1 LEPSNLRVLVTG
13 GAGFIGSH
21 VVDAL
26 VEAGHDVSVVDNLS
40 TGNSANLNPKAHFYQ
55 ADIRTPE
62 LAAVFDQARPEVID
76 HHAAHA
82 DVRESVA
89 DPRYDAEV
97 NVLGSLNVLQQAARV
112 GARKVIFISSGG
124 ACYGDPIE
132 LPCTEATPLL
142 PLSPYAASKA
152 AIEVYLYTFQ
162 QTFGL
167 DYTVLRYANI
177 YGPRQD
183 LQAEEGRVVAI
194 FTRLMLQ
201 GGQPRI
207 NGDGE
212 QQRDFVHVADVV
224 AANLKVLEQGS
235 GEAYNIGT
243 GQPASVNQIFN
254 LLKQIIGFT
263 GERLNGPALA
273 GEVQRI
279 WLDASKARRELGWEP
294 KMSLEAG
301 LRDTVD
307 YFRGQLGLAQGTAS

>member
-1 LEPSNLRVLVTG
+1 
-13 GAGFIGSH
+13 
-21 VVDAL
+21 
-26 VEAGHDVSVVDNLS
+26 VVDNLS
-40 TGNSANLNPKAHFYQ
+40 TGSRANLNPRADFYE
-55 ADIRTPE
+55 ADIRTGD
-62 LAAVFDQARPEVID
+62 LAAVFDQARPDVVN

-89 DPRYDAEV
+89 DPRHDAEV
-97 NVLGSLNVLQQAARV
+97 NVIGSLNVLQQAARV

-124 ACYGDPIE
+124 ACYGDPVE
-132 LPCTEATPLL
+132 LPCTEATPFL

-152 AIEVYLYTFQ
+152 AIEACYLYTFQ
-162 QTFGL
+162 KTFGL
-167 DYTVLRYANI
+167 DCTVLRYANI

-183 LQAEEGRVVAI
+183 LLAEEGRVVAI

-207 NGDGE
+207 NGNGE

-224 AANLKVLEQGS
+224 GANLKVLEQGR

-243 GQPASVNQIFN
+243 GQPASINQIFD
-254 LLKQIIGFT
+254 LLKEIIGFK
-263 GERLNGPALA
+263 GERFHGPALA

-279 WLDASKARRELGWEP
+279 WLDATKARRELGWEP
-294 KMSLEAG
+294 KMTLEAG

-307 YFRGQLGLAQGTAS
+307 YFRQQLGLEPTAS